1 MDAFARLQLMRRF
14 IEQHPS
20 MESIMDYGRMA
31 QMTQDEVLK
40 YLDIFGNEQWKALK
54 KKHGINTSFG
64 LSDSSD
70 SSDWDDSDSE
80 TRSRSLL
87 QENTS
92 ENKPTDGGTSQKSDT
107 SHEEEGL
114 DSRSSFVSEAA
125 EVTQREMEPKQKNK
139 RKKKFPIKKEAKMPD
154 ATKVSKKHLSES
166 LKLKI
171 IDAHKAGEGCK
182 KISKRLQVP
191 VSTAKYIVKK
201 WKLTGTVEVKA
212 RSGRPRKITDT
223 TVHNMVSKVSENPYV
238 TLRSIQ
244 AGLAEAGVEV
254 HCSTITRLLNK
265 HGLQVKQK
273 KSSAAA
279 SQTLTSIISNEPS
292 GNDPGLSASDR
303 PA

>member
-125 EVTQREMEPKQKNK
+125 E
-139 RKKKFPIKKEAKMPD
+139 
-154 ATKVSKKHLSES
+154 
-166 LKLKI
+166 
-171 IDAHKAGEGCK
+171 
-182 KISKRLQVP
+182 
-191 VSTAKYIVKK
+191 
-201 WKLTGTVEVKA
+201 
-212 RSGRPRKITDT
+212 
-223 TVHNMVSKVSENPYV
+223 
-238 TLRSIQ
+238 